1 MLRHRSD
8 RWDPAGD
15 EILQMTASQL
25 KAAKRYHGRAFR
37 EEFFRLL
44 RSAQPFVIIHKSGRK
59 KALVD
64 YDDLM
69 ETLTLR
75 VESVLARMPAG
86 YSLPPFAVPPL
97 PPPPAPPAPKKGK
110 KAKSDAIV
118 PIDMD
123 SIDIDL
129 PPNRATTGH
138 RW

>member
-1 MLRHRSD
+1 
-8 RWDPAGD
+8 
-15 EILQMTASQL
+15 MTASQL

-75 VESVLARMPAG
+75 SGAAPAP
-86 YSLPPFAVPPL
+86 YSSYAPPPL